1 MIHIPEDS
9 VLLTTQKGGLLV
21 SPSYG
26 LFCAV
31 MTDEMNELESALTAR
46 QFELGESVSAAL
58 LDRLKQHGFG
68 GDPRPFEYKSHLIQF
83 QVTNACNLHC
93 VYCAVE
99 SGKAR
104 PKELSLD
111 DIKRAIDEAVE
122 IFPDI
127 QVSFT
132 GGEPL
137 LVPWIF
143 EAIDYA
149 ADKTKTQVCL
159 LSNLL
164 LLKNNASLLHRV
176 AALIRA
182 GYQVRMSISAVERDA
197 CNRLSGKNCY
207 DDALEVINLLK
218 NEGVYPE
225 LDIPLSAPDTQA
237 NCEALTQFRRAL
249 PPELKYQFCIMYLG
263 GREKGQHV
271 FSTHD
276 AFENA
281 LDDLCFEG
289 GIYLAGAETSSV
301 ACRRKG
307 CTCTNDEQLF
317 VRSDGTIFSCFK
329 LVGELGHLSEGL
341 KTVVNRRRKTPHFV
355 DLEPCRSCPFIYLCA
370 GGCLSDRL
378 IYEKTHQEPVCGP
391 WRKKLMAEMLF
402 ENKIFVFEWDILHL
416 LAEARRR
423 GLS

>member
-1 MIHIPEDS
+1 MIHIPVDS
-9 VLLTTQKGGLLV
+9 ILLATQKGGLLV

-31 MTDEMNELESALTAR
+31 MADEMNGLEAALTAR
-46 QFELGESVSAAL
+46 QFDLDESVSDAL
-58 LDRLKQHGFG
+58 RDRLIQHGFG
-68 GDPRPFEYKSHLIQF
+68 GGPRPFKFEAHLIQF

-93 VYCAVE
+93 VYCAVD

-149 ADKTKTQVCL
+149 IDKTNTQVCL

-176 AALIRA
+176 AAFIRSNH
-182 GYQVRMSISAVERDA
+182 QVRMSVSAVERDA

-207 DDALEVINLLK
+207 DDALEVIHLLK
-218 NEGVYPE
+218 NEGVFPE

-237 NCEALTQFRRAL
+237 NCEALTRFRRTL
-249 PPELKYQFCIMYLG
+249 PPELKYQFCIMYSG
-263 GREKGQHV
+263 GRETGTHV

-276 AFENA
+276 AFETA
-281 LDDLCFEG
+281 LDDLSFEG
-289 GIYLAGAETSSV
+289 GIYLAGAETSSI

-307 CTCTNDEQLF
+307 CTCTHDEQIF
-317 VRSDGTIFSCFK
+317 VRSDGTIFSCFR

-341 KTVVNRRRKTPHFV
+341 KTVVYRRRQAPHSV
-355 DLEPCRSCPFIYLCA
+355 DIDPCRSCPFIYLCA
-370 GGCLSDRL
+370 GGCLADRL
-378 IYEKTHQEPVCGP
+378 IYQKTHQEPVCGS
-391 WRKKLMAEMLF
+391 WRKKLLAEMLF
-402 ENKIFVFEWDILHL
+402 EDKTFVLEWNILHL
-416 LAEARRR
+416 LAEARKR

>member
-21 SPSYG
+21 SPSFG

-31 MTDEMNELESALTAR
+31 MAEEINGLEAALTAR
-46 QFELGESVSAAL
+46 RFELDESFSVAL
-58 LDRLKQHGFG
+58 LERLKQHGFG
-68 GDPRPFEYKSHLIQF
+68 GSPRPFGYKSHLIQF
-83 QVTNACNLHC
+83 QVTNACNLRC

-104 PKELSLD
+104 PNELSLD
-111 DIKRAIDEAVE
+111 DIKRAIDDAVD

-149 ADKTKTQVCL
+149 IAKTKTQVCL

-164 LLKNNASLLHRV
+164 LLKSNASFLHRV
-176 AALIRA
+176 AALLCA
-182 GYQVRMSISAVERDA
+182 NHQVRMSMSAVEREA

-218 NEGVYPE
+218 NEGVLPE

-237 NCEALTQFRRAL
+237 NCEALPRFRRTL
-249 PPELKYQFCIMYLG
+249 PPELKYQFSIMYLG
-263 GREKGQHV
+263 GREKGEHV

-289 GIYLAGAETSSV
+289 GIRLAGAEASSV
-301 ACRRKG
+301 VCRRKG

-317 VRSDGTIFSCFK
+317 VRSDGTIFSCFR
-329 LVGELGHLSEGL
+329 LVGEIGHLSEGV
-341 KTVVNRRRKTPHFV
+341 KTVVNRRRQMPHSV

-378 IYEKTHQEPVCGP
+378 IYQKTHQEPVCGP

-402 ENKIFVFEWDILHL
+402 EDKTFVFEWDILHL
-416 LAEARRR
+416 LAEARMR